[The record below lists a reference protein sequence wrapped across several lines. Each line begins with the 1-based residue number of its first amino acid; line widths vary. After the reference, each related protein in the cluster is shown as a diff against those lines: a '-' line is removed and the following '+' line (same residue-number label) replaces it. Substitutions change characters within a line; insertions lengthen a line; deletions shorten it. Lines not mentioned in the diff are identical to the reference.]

1 MSDLIKI
8 SVDKSALK
16 TTMICSTIL
25 LFKMMT
31 ANMMIG
37 GARIKAGTRPPE
49 DQKLFPKEG

>member
-25 LFKMMT
+25 LFKMMA